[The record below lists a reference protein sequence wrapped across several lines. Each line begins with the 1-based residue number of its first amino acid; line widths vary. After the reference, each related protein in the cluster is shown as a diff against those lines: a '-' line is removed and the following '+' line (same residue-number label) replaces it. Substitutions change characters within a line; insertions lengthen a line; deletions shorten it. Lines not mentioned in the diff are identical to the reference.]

1 MKLKKEQKPYLIG
14 ALAAAFLY
22 FVFFRRKTSPEQQEA
37 GQLTQEAA
45 QAGSATYPNSQFYA
59 WANVL
64 EEAMFDLGTDEDS
77 IFYVFSQL
85 NNNADFLKLKQAF
98 GTRAYSGGA
107 LPVWFNEDLT
117 LEGWLTQ
124 ELDSAERQQ
133 INSIL
138 ANKGITYRI

>member
-1 MKLKKEQKPYLIG
+1 MKKENKPYLIG
-14 ALAAAFLY
+14 ALATVLLY
-22 FVFFRRKTSPEQQEA
+22 FLFLRRKPSPEEQEA

-59 WANVL
+59 WATVL

-77 IFYVFSQL
+77 IIYVFSQL
-85 NNNADFLKLKQAF
+85 RNNADFLKLKQAF

-124 ELDSAERQQ
+124 ELNSDERQEV
-133 INSIL
+133 NSIL
-138 ANKGITYRI
+138 ASRGITYRI

>member
-1 MKLKKEQKPYLIG
+1 MKKEQKPYLIG
-14 ALAAAFLY
+14 ALAAALLY
-22 FVFFRRKTSPEQQEA
+22 FFILRRKPSPEQEEA
-37 GQLTQEAA
+37 GELTQEAA

-59 WANVL
+59 WATVL

-77 IFYVFSQL
+77 IIYVFSQL
-85 NNNADFLKLKQAF
+85 RNNADFLKLKQAF

-124 ELDSAERQQ
+124 ELSSDERQEV
-133 INSIL
+133 NSIL
-138 ANKGITYRI
+138 ASRGITYRI